1 MPSNDMISSVDRA
14 LEVLLY
20 LYREGHEMGI
30 TQIANGM
37 GIYKSTIF
45 RTLATLEARG
55 FVKKNQETDRYW
67 LGPQLFLLGKAV
79 ENSMGLQDTVRPYA
93 QRLYGMFGEVVNV
106 TVMDRVPNDVYH
118 GVIILKEESANQVLK
133 ANPPIGSRNEC
144 HCSSVGKCLLAFSK
158 DIDLSVYD
166 RYGLTP
172 HTANTIT
179 TTQALREELER
190 VRANGYALDQE
201 ELELGLTC
209 IGAPILDRN
218 GYAVA
223 AISLSGPTSR
233 MMADGMQRIQ
243 AVCQV
248 AAEVSGKF

>member
-14 LEVLLY
+14 MELLLY
-20 LYREGHEMGI
+20 LYREGRELGI

-37 GIYKSTIF
+37 GIYKSTVF
-45 RTLATLEARG
+45 RTLATLESRG
-55 FVKKNQETDRYW
+55 FIKKNPETEKYW
-67 LGPQLFLLGKAV
+67 LGPQLFLLGRAV
-79 ENSMGLQDTVRPYA
+79 ENSMGLQDIVRPYA
-93 QRLYGMFGEVVNV
+93 QRLYSMFSEVVNV
-106 TVMDRVPNDVYH
+106 CILDRVPNDVYH
-118 GVIILKEESANQVLK
+118 GVIVLKEESVNQVLK

-144 HCSSVGKCLLAFSK
+144 HCSSVGKCLLAYSK

-166 RYGLTP
+166 RCGLMP

-179 TTQALREELER
+179 STQALREELER

-201 ELELGLTC
+201 ELEMGLTC
-209 IGAPILDRN
+209 IGAPILDRD
-218 GYAVA
+218 GFAVA

-243 AVCQV
+243 AVRKV
-248 AAEVSGKF
+248 AEEISRNF